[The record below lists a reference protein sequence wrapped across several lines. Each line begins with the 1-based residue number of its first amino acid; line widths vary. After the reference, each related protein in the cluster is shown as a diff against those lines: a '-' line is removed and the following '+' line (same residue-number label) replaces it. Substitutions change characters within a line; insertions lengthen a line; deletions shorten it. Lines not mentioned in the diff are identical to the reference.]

1 MSARVQ
7 SALLATYI
15 VTLGSEANAFEV
27 KHSAAG
33 LLVSWRSAS
42 VAWTIDSS
50 VGKVTG
56 GEDAVV
62 AAAAAWSQRGGAP
75 LLAVTQRG
83 AHVEPGLD
91 GVNAVVFAE
100 GGFEPAGKALAVTV
114 LSFDDR
120 SGEVLDADIVLNGK
134 YELGT
139 VAKGTTH
146 PETSSESD
154 GKTYDIGRVVAHE
167 MGHGLALSDEP
178 AKPAALMYPYVP
190 REVAM
195 ATAPGDDDVAGL
207 TMLYA
212 DVAGGVLDPSGQP
225 ATGAAPGPSASSC
238 AAAPRRS
245 PSSAAGWMTTG
256 VVLLGL
262 GAAIGRGARGRRA
275 RRGAAGCTML
285 AAAALVVLPPTT
297 AGAQRAAGAPA
308 PALVVDAREVRA
320 IVAHV
325 RTTSVHGLFRSELE
339 LAPTACQGAAC
350 PPAYRFRAW
359 GGTIGHVRQ
368 VIGGRDVP
376 EEGEV
381 VALVLDPEPPAGASQ
396 AAVVRAM
403 TKVAR

>member
-7 SALLATYI
+7 AALLATYI
-15 VTLGSEANAFEV
+15 VTLTSEANAFEV

-75 LLAVTQRG
+75 ALAVTQRG
-83 AHVEPGLD
+83 AHVAPGLD

-139 VAKGTTH
+139 VGTGTTH
-146 PETSSESD
+146 PKTESGSD

-167 MGHGLALSDEP
+167 MGHGLALSDEL

-190 REVAM
+190 RQVVM
-195 ATAPGDDDVAGL
+195 ATSPSDDDVAGL
-207 TMLYA
+207 SMLYA
-212 DVAGGVLDPSGQP
+212 DVADGVLDPSGQP
-225 ATGAAPGPSASSC
+225 ATGAPPSSSSC
-238 AAAPRRS
+238 SAAPHRS
-245 PSSAAGWMTTG
+245 SSSPATGWMTAG

-262 GAAIGRGARGRRA
+262 GAVVGRSARGRRV

-285 AAAALVVLPPTT
+285 AAAALVVLPPAT
-297 AGAQRAAGAPA
+297 AGAQRVAP
-308 PALVVDAREVRA
+308 PSALLGAREVRA
-320 IVAHV
+320 VVARV
-325 RTTSVHGLFRSELE
+325 TTTSDHGLFRSELE
-339 LAPTACQGAAC
+339 LAPTGCGGAAC
-350 PPAYRFRAW
+350 PPAYRLRAW
-359 GGTIGHVRQ
+359 GGTIDHVRQ
-368 VIGGRDVP
+368 VIGGVEVP
-376 EEGEV
+376 DEGEL
-381 VALVLDPEPPAGASQ
+381 VALVLEPEAAAGSSQ
-396 AAVVRAM
+396 AQVVRAM
-403 TKVAR
+403 TRLAR

>member
-15 VTLGSEANAFEV
+15 VTLTSEANAFEV

-33 LLVSWRSAS
+33 LLVSWRSAT

-50 VGKVTG
+50 VAEVKG

-62 AAAAAWSQRGGAP
+62 AAVAAWSQRGGAP
-75 LLAVTQRG
+75 TLAVTQRG

-91 GVNAVVFAE
+91 GINAVVFAE
-100 GGFEPAGKALAVTV
+100 GGFPPAGNALAVTV

-139 VAKGTTH
+139 VGKGTTH
-146 PETSSESD
+146 PTTDGLPE

-167 MGHGLALSDEP
+167 MGHGLALSDEL

-190 REVAM
+190 REVVM
-195 ATAPGDDDVAGL
+195 ATAPSDDDVAGL
-207 TMLYA
+207 SVLYA
-212 DVAGGVLDPSGQP
+212 DVADGVLDPSGQP
-225 ATGAAPGPSASSC
+225 TAGAAPPSPSSSC
-238 AAAPRRS
+238 AAVPLRS
-245 PSSAAGWMTTG
+245 SSSPAAGWMTAG

-262 GAAIGRGARGRRA
+262 GAAVGRGARGRRA

-285 AAAALVVLPPTT
+285 AAAALVVLPPAT
-297 AGAQRAAGAPA
+297 AGAQRVAPA
-308 PALVVDAREVRA
+308 SAFLGAREVRA
-320 IVAHV
+320 VVSRV
-325 RTTSVHGLFRSELE
+325 RTTSVDGLFRSELE
-339 LAPTACQGAAC
+339 LAPTACREAAC
-350 PPAYRFRAW
+350 PPVYRVRAW
-359 GGTIGHVRQ
+359 GGTIDHVRQ
-368 VIGGRDVP
+368 VIGGLEVP

-381 VALVLDPEPPAGASQ
+381 VALALEPEAPAGASQ
-396 AAVVRAM
+396 IQAVRAM
-403 TKVAR
+403 TRLAR